1 MSRQVR
7 IHVYGKQRQDIDPV
21 LLAQVVIL
29 FGRHLHQ
36 RNQQHN
42 HQAAIDATAS
52 QEGDPS
58 ARHHNPPEVTRP
70 EPSPEDTPLPPRN
83 NDGEPS

>member
-1 MSRQVR
+1 MSRQFR
-7 IHVYGKQRQDIDPV
+7 IRVCGKQRHNIDPA

-42 HQAAIDATAS
+42 QRAAQDATAS
-52 QEGDPS
+52 QGCPS
-58 ARHHNPPEVTRP
+58 TRHDGTPDVTRP
-70 EPSPEDTPLPPRN
+70 EPSPEDTPLPPGN
-83 NDGEPS
+83 NDGELS